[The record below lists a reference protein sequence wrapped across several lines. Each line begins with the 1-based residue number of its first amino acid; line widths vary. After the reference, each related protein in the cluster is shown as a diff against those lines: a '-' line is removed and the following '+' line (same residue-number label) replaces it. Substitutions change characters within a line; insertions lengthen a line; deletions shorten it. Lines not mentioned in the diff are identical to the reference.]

1 MVQGMALLRRV
12 TYKVLLGSGF
22 IASGWG
28 WYHLSKHNI
37 PMLVASIIGIAA
49 GVAIVF
55 VIGSV
60 GLSWLVRRFDRHIF
74 WQNVIREQLD
84 GLFFVMSLLFAIF
97 FFRNELVSVV
107 YLLAWIPLV
116 FWYIHRILAD
126 HPHREVWQH
135 VHRIVGLVVWGV
147 CAFQAAVQLTAYHY
161 YILDSNIKF
170 FNIVLFRAV
179 AMSGFWLA
187 GFSIAAWLYWFLP
200 RGFRL
205 IVGSIWF
212 GAFITSIIFWA
223 VNIGI
228 LYYSG
233 LYFSPSALDHARGSA
248 GVIQNTLS
256 AGLTFGALVLIGLCV
271 YKTYTIRR
279 AHHTTPRRV

>member
-55 VIGSV
+55 VIGSA

-84 GLFFVMSLLFAIF
+84 DLFFVMSLLFVIF

-116 FWYIHRILAD
+116 FWYIHRMLAD

-179 AMSGFWLA
+179 AVVQVLQNLKPKLKNWQVCLFV
-187 GFSIAAWLYWFLP
+187 SISKRLSVLNLTPNWSP
-200 RGFRL
+200 R
-205 IVGSIWF
+205 
-212 GAFITSIIFWA
+212 TSL
-223 VNIGI
+223 VNWNVV
-228 LYYSG
+228 ST
-233 LYFSPSALDHARGSA
+233 FVALSR
-248 GVIQNTLS
+248 
-256 AGLTFGALVLIGLCV
+256 
-271 YKTYTIRR
+271 
-279 AHHTTPRRV
+279 